1 MAKHARTAILIA
13 LAIPLTL
20 LGCHVSPEVP
30 ESADTP
36 KQEQSATE
44 EPPASTQTPEEE
56 DRSVGADEDIMAS
69 MSYVSFDEAQLKKLE
84 LFGTFQEA
92 LSVEI
97 RTKDDGSTWWVV
109 GALKKSDDGTSMTT
123 RYFLTNAL
131 NLENWRDGTWVKLS
145 GDDLSAYV
153 DWDEAL
159 LIRAQSA
166 YEVARQ
172 GISKLVS

>member
-97 RTKDDGSTWWVV
+97 RTKRRRVNVV
-109 GALKKSDDGTSMTT
+109 GS
-123 RYFLTNAL
+123 
-131 NLENWRDGTWVKLS
+131 WRPQEVRRRHINDNT
-145 GDDLSAYV
+145 
-153 DWDEAL
+153 L
-159 LIRAQSA
+159 LPDQCP
-166 YEVARQ
+166 
-172 GISKLVS
+172 